1 MKVSKILKFV
11 SLFIS
16 LIALY
21 FFVQVSTNGDGKEG
35 NVDALN
41 AAVASS
47 ISYTYILLIITVII
61 VAFFMVLDVV
71 KHPAKL
77 KKTLIG
83 LVAFLVLFGI
93 AYVMADASKV
103 VTSSEVIEQGSNLS
117 KKVSTGIIFSFIL
130 GIIAFAGFIFD
141 SIKSLLK

>member
-11 SLFIS
+11 SLIIA

-35 NVDALN
+35 NVEALN
-41 AAVASS
+41 AAVSGS
-47 ISYTYILLIITVII
+47 ISYTYVLLIITALI
-61 VAFFMVLDVV
+61 VAFFMVLDVI

-83 LVAFLVLFGI
+83 LVAFLILFGI
-93 AYVMADASKV
+93 AYGIAGDGKV
-103 VTSSEVIEQGSNLS
+103 VTSTGVIEAGSALS
-117 KKVSTGIIFSFIL
+117 KRVSTGIILSLLL
-130 GIIAFAGFIFD
+130 GIVAFGGFIFD

>member
-11 SLFIS
+11 SLFIA

-35 NVDALN
+35 DVDALN

-47 ISYTYILLIITVII
+47 INYTYILLIITVVI
-61 VAFFMVLDVV
+61 VAFFMVLDVI

-83 LVAFLVLFGI
+83 VVAFLILFGI
-93 AYVMADASKV
+93 AYALAGDGKV
-103 VTSSEVIEQGSNLS
+103 EVSSGIIEEGSVLS
-117 KKVSTGIIFSFIL
+117 KRVSTGIIFSFIL

-141 SIKSLLK
+141 SVKSLLK